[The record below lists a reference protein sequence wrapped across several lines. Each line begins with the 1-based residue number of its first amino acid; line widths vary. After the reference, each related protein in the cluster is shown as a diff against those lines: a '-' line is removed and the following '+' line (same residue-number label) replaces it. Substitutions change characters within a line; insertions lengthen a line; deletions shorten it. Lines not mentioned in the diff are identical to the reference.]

1 MTHSK
6 KQTNK
11 QKNPPRTCVSHLCKK
26 LHLCDYMRYKTT
38 LQFSRIILEKYI
50 LSTTVHYVISC
61 ALQYILIGYLFYT

>member
-50 LSTTVHYVISC
+50 LSNYM
-61 ALQYILIGYLFYT
+61 